1 MTRFLLFQSI
11 KDCSMAVFLLLQDIN
26 DCSMAGFS
34 CIQFFL
40 SSQMFVNL
48 LSQFTLCGV
57 MRSFLCSQLGFGF
70 VVLNNFISN
79 MLALF
84 NRNSFNRIS
93 RYSGIFFL

>member
-40 SSQMFVNL
+40 
-48 LSQFTLCGV
+48 
-57 MRSFLCSQLGFGF
+57 CSQCL
-70 VVLNNFISN
+70 LTSS
-79 MLALF
+79 A
-84 NRNSFNRIS
+84 NSPPM
-93 RYSGIFFL
+93 